1 MRKLGPDYWTLNPD
15 FTMPTIDIKKRDL
28 DTLIGKKL
36 SVDVLEKKLMLAK
49 AELKEYNAET
59 DDLKVELSDSNRPDL
74 WSAEGIARQIRI
86 ALSGKPEVY
95 SFFKH
100 TSKAT
105 REIRVAKGMR
115 SVRPYI
121 AACTASGIRMND
133 DVLAQMIQS
142 QDKLSEIFG
151 RKRSTV
157 SIGIYELDRIVFP
170 VDYRLAEPSSLSFIP
185 LGMEEKL
192 TLAQILERHPK
203 GIAYGGIVKPFPQYP
218 VLTDSMDRALS
229 FPPIIN
235 SREIGE
241 VKPNTKNVLIEVTG
255 TDLRMTALTLNIL
268 AASFSDRGADIEPV
282 LVTYPY
288 ETGLGKRVTFPA
300 DTSGTFKIALATFS
314 AGLGED
320 VSSADVKKRLSAY
333 GHRVGA
339 GRGTLSVQAP
349 PYRDD
354 IMHPMDLVED
364 YAISRGYDSFEPI
377 MPRQSTVGSI
387 SRIELLSDIVRG
399 HMVGSGFQEIM
410 SNILCSREEL
420 DYALTG
426 GEKLVEVDNVMSLAY
441 SVLRNRVIPSLLN
454 VEAASSKAFYP
465 HRTFEV
471 GEVAVFDANENMGS
485 RTDLNLGAVLSHPGA
500 NFSEMHSTLDIL
512 LYYLGMEYNLEPA
525 EHPLFIPGRCGR
537 VVSGGTLLGMIGELR
552 PEVLERTQITMPC
565 AAFEISVNKV
575 LTAQMS
581 GKRTGS

>member
-1 MRKLGPDYWTLNPD
+1 MRKLDPDYWTLNPD

-28 DTLIGKKL
+28 DTLIGEKL
-36 SVDVLEKKLMLAK
+36 SVAVLEKKLMLAK